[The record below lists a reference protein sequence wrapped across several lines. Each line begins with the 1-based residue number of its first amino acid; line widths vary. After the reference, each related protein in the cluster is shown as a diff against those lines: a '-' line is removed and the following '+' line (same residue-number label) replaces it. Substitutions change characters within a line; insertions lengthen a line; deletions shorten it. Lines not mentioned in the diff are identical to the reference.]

1 MKTEKATFAGGCFWC
16 MVQPFD
22 SLEGI
27 EAVVSGYTGG
37 DLPNPTYEQVCTNLT
52 GHREAVEITFQPE
65 LYPYERL
72 LEVYWSQIDPTD
84 AGGQFFDRG
93 DSYKTAIY
101 YHTEEQRIA
110 AEASKQQLEQ
120 SGKFT
125 KPIATDILPAKEFY
139 PAETYHQEY
148 YQKNP
153 THYNRYATG
162 SGRKAFIQNHWGES
176 K

>member
-27 EAVVSGYTGG
+27 ESVVSGYTGG
-37 DLPNPTYEQVCTNLT
+37 DMPNPTYEQVCTNRT

-110 AEASKQQLEQ
+110 AEKSKQQLEQ
-120 SGKFT
+120 SGKFN
-125 KPIATDILPAKEFY
+125 KPIATDILEAKEFY
-139 PAETYHQEY
+139 PAETYHQDY
-148 YQKNP
+148 YEKNP

-176 K
+176 T